1 MTFFKI
7 QKSFK
12 SLCFLALTF
21 VLFSCASTPKKQ
33 QESPINEAETTLQEN
48 EEQKQALSE
57 NNSDNLSPTNNKT
70 SKEQEG
76 NENTQNSNDNQNLE
90 DSKNQNKTEISEEQ
104 KTENEQDSSISES
117 EKPENFDTEKIL
129 PEALPE
135 IPYQDTTTNE
145 SVPEQ
150 NEDKKIYEP
159 VNSLE
164 NEKEQLLIQDENQNS
179 VENSSEQLEKEPS
192 SYEEDKKNQSSEI
205 ETQETSQEKN
215 DDKSFLFNEAEES
228 SENTELPNEHESKKE
243 IRPSRSVDMHRNQYI
258 NITYPG
264 KGWIYQGNIDKD
276 GNLDIRNK
284 NFIFGGRK
292 LGGKDQ
298 TFTLRSR
305 MAGTFLLH
313 FYKND
318 ALTGEYIDDYLEVNV
333 DNSLPE
339 SDEKIEAPLYANI
352 VPPKATITAQT
363 IKDNKKLIEN
373 TAKMSSLPDKNEA
386 NKNSEDSNK
395 EISKTQNEDKKE
407 SSLKTVIQNSE
418 NKELPLKQEESIN
431 ATAKKDEYSLK
442 NSQAELE
449 QIENTKLNAEQLLEK
464 AKNEYN
470 NKQYPQA
477 LESITIFFDKA
488 SSKLDEGLYLQG
500 QILEQKSPVQNI
512 KNAIESYDMVVKN
525 YPSSRLWENA
535 NKRSIFLKRFYIN
548 IR

>member
-1 MTFFKI
+1 
-7 QKSFK
+7 
-12 SLCFLALTF
+12 
-21 VLFSCASTPKKQ
+21 
-33 QESPINEAETTLQEN
+33 
-48 EEQKQALSE
+48 
-57 NNSDNLSPTNNKT
+57 
-70 SKEQEG
+70 
-76 NENTQNSNDNQNLE
+76 
-90 DSKNQNKTEISEEQ
+90 
-104 KTENEQDSSISES
+104 
-117 EKPENFDTEKIL
+117 
-129 PEALPE
+129 
-135 IPYQDTTTNE
+135 
-145 SVPEQ
+145 
-150 NEDKKIYEP
+150 
-159 VNSLE
+159 
-164 NEKEQLLIQDENQNS
+164 
-179 VENSSEQLEKEPS
+179 
-192 SYEEDKKNQSSEI
+192 
-205 ETQETSQEKN
+205 
-215 DDKSFLFNEAEES
+215 
-228 SENTELPNEHESKKE
+228 
-243 IRPSRSVDMHRNQYI
+243 MHRNQYI

-449 QIENTKLNAEQLLEK
+449 QRENTKLNAEQLLEK

>member
-1 MTFFKI
+1 MTFFKM

-12 SLCFLALTF
+12 SLCFLASIF

-33 QESPINEAETTLQEN
+33 QESPISEAEATLQEK
-48 EEQKQALSE
+48 EEQE
-57 NNSDNLSPTNNKT
+57 
-70 SKEQEG
+70 E
-76 NENTQNSNDNQNLE
+76 NENTQNSNNNQNLE
-90 DSKNQNKTEISEEQ
+90 EPKNQDETEISEEQ
-104 KTENEQDSSISES
+104 ETENEQDSSISES
-117 EKPENFDTEKIL
+117 EKPENFDTEKVL
-129 PEALPE
+129 PENLPE

-145 SVPEQ
+145 SVIEQ
-150 NEDKKIYEP
+150 NEEQKIYEP
-159 VNSLE
+159 VDSLE
-164 NEKEQLLIQDENQNS
+164 NEKEQLVIQDENQNS
-179 VENSSEQLEKEPS
+179 VENSSEQSEKDS
-192 SYEEDKKNQSSEI
+192 LSYEEDEKNQSSEI
-205 ETQETSQEKN
+205 ETQETSQENSN
-215 DDKSFLFNEAEES
+215 DESLSSNEAEDS
-228 SENTELPNEHESKKE
+228 SENNELPNEQESKEE
-243 IRPSRSVDMHRNQYI
+243 IKPSRSVDMHRNQYI

-305 MAGTFLLH
+305 TDGTFLLH

-363 IKDNKKLIEN
+363 IKDSKKLIES
-373 TAKMSSLPDKNEA
+373 TARMSSQPDKNEA
-386 NKNSEDSNK
+386 NKTSKDSDSNK
-395 EISKTQNEDKKE
+395 EIEKKQNEDKKE
-407 SSLKTVIQNSE
+407 SNLKTVIQNSE
-418 NKELPLKQEESIN
+418 NKQLPLKQEESIN
-431 ATAKKDEYSLK
+431 TTAKKDETSLG

-449 QIENTKLNAEQLLEK
+449 QIENSKLNAEQLLEK
-464 AKNEYN
+464 AKKEYN

-477 LESITIFFDKA
+477 LESITSFFDKA